1 MKPDAISLLDEFVDL
16 EPEIENFQDALLRG
30 LSAEQK
36 YLPCK
41 FFYDETGSELFNQI
55 CELDEYYVTRTE
67 NQILEENAQEISRI
81 IGSRCNL
88 FELGS
93 GSSRKVKILLDVLE
107 KPVGYTALDISKEH
121 LIKSCAELSPIY
133 PGIPIRAICTD
144 YSKSLALPFKSSESN
159 NIVVFFPGSSLSNF
173 DSKNAIKFLE
183 RVANLL
189 KDSEGGFL
197 IGIDLKKDQEVLEAA
212 YDDSDRVTAKFN
224 LNLLIR
230 ANRELNANFDVS
242 KFSHRAIYNHE
253 KGRIEMHLVSR
264 INQIVS
270 IGSHLFKFFENE
282 YIHTEN
288 SYKYSLSQ
296 FEKMWREAGF
306 NSSRH
311 WCDLKEYFSVHY
323 LKL

>member
-1 MKPDAISLLDEFVDL
+1 MKPDTISLLDEFVDL
-16 EPEIENFQDALLRG
+16 EPEIESFQDALLRG
-30 LSAEQK
+30 LSAKQK

-67 NQILEENAQEISRI
+67 NRILEENAIEISRI
-81 IGSRCNL
+81 IGRGCNL

-107 KPVGYTALDISKEH
+107 SPAGYTALDISKEH
-121 LIKSCAELSPIY
+121 LIKSCAELSSIY
-133 PGIPIRAICTD
+133 PGIPIGAICTD
-144 YSKSLALPFKSSESN
+144 YSKSLVFPFKSSEAN
-159 NIVVFFPGSSLSNF
+159 NTVVFFPGSSLGNF
-173 DSKNAIKFLE
+173 DTENAIKFLG

-189 KDSEGGFL
+189 KGSEGGFL
-197 IGIDLKKDQEVLEAA
+197 IGIDLKKDREVLEAA
-212 YDDSDRVTAKFN
+212 YDDSDGVTAKFN

-230 ANRELNANFDVS
+230 ANKELNANFDVS
-242 KFSHRAIYNHE
+242 KFFHRALYNHK

-264 INQIVS
+264 ISQIVS
-270 IGSHLFKFFENE
+270 IGSNSFEFFENE